1 MKLNILNKKRKGF
14 TLVEILLV
22 TGFISLASIAI
33 FTIFNAAS
41 TASKSRD
48 EMWQLEELANKIK
61 ANYGVVSNYGGV
73 NNAVVIANN
82 YAPVKMINGGGLS
95 NSFGGAVII
104 SAATIGGGT
113 ANNAFMI
120 TSLNVPGN
128 VCPKLVSLSTQYFN
142 VVRINGMI
150 IKDINTLQIS
160 PVNLAAWCNADT
172 VTLDFFGLD

>member
-1 MKLNILNKKRKGF
+1 MKLNFLNKKRNGF

-41 TASKSRD
+41 TASKARD

-61 ANYGVVSNYGGV
+61 ANYGVVSNYAGV
-73 NNAVVIANN
+73 TQAVVIANN
-82 YAPVKMINGGGLS
+82 YAPPKMINAGALT
-95 NSFGGAVII
+95 NSFGGNVII
-104 SAATIGGGT
+104 NPATVGGGT

-128 VCPKLVSLSTQYFN
+128 VCPKLVSLATQYFN
-142 VVRINGMI
+142 IVRINGAT
-150 IKDINTLQIS
+150 IKDINTIQIS
-160 PVNLAAWCNADT
+160 PTNLALWCNADT
-172 VTLDFFGLD
+172 VTLDFFALD